1 MWRKSCSHVGGVEMK
16 RREEFVSGKFYPKE
30 KDKLIDLIEK
40 FIALESP
47 KENNDK
53 IIGGIVPHA
62 GYEFSGPHA
71 IHFFNTLKN
80 QNIDTV
86 IIINPSHTG
95 YGSPIS
101 LDSNEVWSSPLGE
114 VKLDLEFQNELELEY
129 SENAHKYEHSGE
141 VMIPFLKYFI
151 NSDFKIVPITM
162 RVQNYKNAK
171 YLARKIYEGSKKLK
185 KKIVVVAS
193 SDFSHYVKKRIGL
206 QLDQFAIDKILNFDS
221 LGVENVVIK
230 HNLSICGY
238 GPIMTLLEY
247 SKLVDND
254 SEIELLRR
262 GDSSERY
269 PMEEVVDYITFVVSA
284 KK

>member
-1 MWRKSCSHVGGVEMK
+1 MWRKSCNYVGGVEMK

-193 SDFSHYVKKRIGL
+193 SDFSHYVKKETGL